1 MLASLLIWVQSTAP
15 VAPTSPGAP
24 APQEELAAAVQSLAA
39 APNYRFEFV
48 ARVKRTALA
57 AEPAAP
63 ATPATPATPEDP
75 AEPAPPIA
83 PADDAAA
90 RERSDAAFTI
100 AYEAGQPLHFVGLT
114 REFFRSE
121 ERFAIPHPRSGKWF
135 AIDREHGDLS
145 QAPRGRGEI
154 AQMLEQADAVV
165 LPHELLADL
174 AAKVSDVQVEER
186 NGERIF
192 TATLTEAGLA
202 PWCRGLEELD
212 RGGKV
217 TAKPATAPP
226 RVSGRRG
233 TLTVI
238 VSSGVVREV
247 SARITLPIGKTRS
260 GFEIARACHLTD
272 HGTTTVTVPAEVRSV
287 LQLD

>member
-15 VAPTSPGAP
+15 VAPTAPSAP
-24 APQEELAAAVQSLAA
+24 APLEELAAAAQALAA
-39 APNYRFEFV
+39 APNYRFEFI

-57 AEPAAP
+57 AEPAQP
-63 ATPATPATPEDP
+63 MEP
-75 AEPAPPIA
+75 AEPAAPAEPVA
-83 PADDAAA
+83 PADDPSA

-100 AYEAGQPLHFVGLT
+100 AYEAGQPLHFVGVT
-114 REFFRSE
+114 REFFRSD

-174 AAKVSDVQVEER
+174 AAKVSDVQVEEK
-186 NGERIF
+186 NGERLF
-192 TATLTEAGLA
+192 TATLTDAGLA

-217 TAKPATAPP
+217 TAKPATDPP
-226 RVSGRRG
+226 RVSARRG

-238 VSSGVVREV
+238 VSSGVVREA
-247 SARITLPIGKTRS
+247 SARITLPIGKTRAA
-260 GFEIARACHLTD
+260 FEISRACHLTD
-272 HGTTTVTVPAEVRSV
+272 HGTTTVSVPAEVRSA